1 MHAAHSSGIPGGSVS
16 RFALVSNLVLA
27 ALIVV
32 QSWTLHAVLTE
43 AHKPSVAS
51 IVDADSKRIVDPQA
65 FDRVASRLDRIDAR
79 LATLDAIGV
88 HPGTT
93 GADAGSATP
102 RIAMSG
108 AEADFRLQAMLP
120 GREITRRQLL
130 AFPSR
135 LAALPPAEQHALSA
149 ALARALNEE
158 RVRLSP

>member
-1 MHAAHSSGIPGGSVS
+1 MS

-27 ALIVV
+27 ALVVV

-43 AHKPSVAS
+43 AHAPSAAS

-65 FDRVASRLDRIDAR
+65 LERVASRLDRIDAR
-79 LATLDAIGV
+79 LATLDAIGA
-88 HPGTT
+88 HPGTAGT
-93 GADAGSATP
+93 DAGSAMPLTV
-102 RIAMSG
+102 MSN
-108 AEADFRLQAMLP
+108 AEADFRLQTMLP

-130 AFPSR
+130 IFPSR
-135 LAALPPAEQHALSA
+135 LAALPPTEQHALSA